1 MSGSARFWD
10 KIALKY
16 SKQPVRDEAA
26 YRRKLEVTRDYLRRE
41 MQVFEFGCGTGSTAI
56 AHAPHVAHIHAID
69 ISRNMI
75 EIARRKAAAANVDN
89 VSFEVATIEDH
100 DVPESS
106 CDVVMG
112 HSILHLLE
120 DKDAA
125 IAKVNKLLKPG
136 GIFVSSTFCGG
147 DSHRWLRFVLPI
159 GQFFGKMPYVD
170 LFTRAALTDSIE
182 RAGFAIEHEWQP
194 GKGKAV
200 FIVAKKT

>member
-1 MSGSARFWD
+1 MSSSARFWD

-26 YRRKLEVTRDYLRRE
+26 YRRKLEVTREYLHRDMR
-41 MQVFEFGCGTGSTAI
+41 VFEFGCGTGSTAI
-56 AHAPHVAHIHAID
+56 VHAPHVAHIHAID
-69 ISRNMI
+69 NSSKMI
-75 EIARRKAAAANVDN
+75 EIARRKAAAANAEN

-100 DVPESS
+100 DAPDGSY
-106 CDVVMG
+106 DAVMG

-125 IAKVNKLLKPG
+125 IAKAGKLLKPG

-159 GQFFGKMPYVD
+159 GQFLGKMPYVD
-170 LFTRAALTDSIE
+170 LFTRAALTESIK
-182 RAGFAIEHEWQP
+182 RAGFTIEHEWQP

-200 FIVAKKT
+200 FIIAKKA